1 MEKALPQQPRMNIL
15 DRIIWLLASR
25 FGERAKEVERFLKF
39 AIVGGF
45 GAVVDFSILNILEL
59 TVFPPSGSH
68 EGLNVALA
76 TGTAFTSAVVS
87 NFIWNRYWTFPD
99 SRSRSLSV
107 QLSQFFVVS
116 IVGLLFRLVFVSAS
130 YSVLGDFL
138 ESLLHTQQDAEGIN
152 RLGSNLAQAIS
163 IVIVLFWNYFAN
175 RYWTY
180 SDVE

>member
-1 MEKALPQQPRMNIL
+1 MNIL
-15 DRIIWLLASR
+15 DRMIWVVASR
-25 FGERAKEVERFLKF
+25 FGARAKEVERFLKF
-39 AIVGGF
+39 AVVGGF

-59 TVFPPSGSH
+59 TIFPPSGSQ

-76 TGTAFTSAVVS
+76 TGTAFTCAVVS

-116 IVGLLFRLVFVSAS
+116 IVGLVFRLVFVSAS
-130 YSVLGDFL
+130 YAALGDL
-138 ESLLHTQQDAEGIN
+138 TESILHTHQDAEGIN
-152 RLGSNLAQAIS
+152 RLGSNFAQAIS

-180 SDVE
+180 SDIE